1 MQDRFLRPHFRLRP
15 RAYSLMTDQN
25 FDGLFDG
32 EWEERSDLA
41 WSEADW
47 ERYLAEREKA
57 VAEYLAAYDA
67 LGSAPDRID
76 QVARQLGWE
85 TSTAGETED
94 SDESLPEAE
103 ETGDDWDPYTV
114 HRNPV
119 WVSTRALY
127 ASTLARWEQT
137 TRDSRG
143 LPAPVAIGLQG
154 SLHRG
159 EAHALHG
166 IHALE
171 MGDYTLAIC
180 FFKRALKELN
190 ASLASVTALGDRPE
204 LLGFRAYALP
214 RLFDLREIWLRV
226 MNECR
231 TEATTDDP
239 D

>member
-1 MQDRFLRPHFRLRP
+1 
-15 RAYSLMTDQN
+15 MTDQN

-32 EWEERSDLA
+32 EWEERSELA

-47 ERYLAEREKA
+47 ERYLAEREQA
-57 VAEYLAAYDA
+57 VANYLAAYDA

-85 TSTAGETED
+85 TPTADEEPEADESVED
-94 SDESLPEAE
+94 SDEA
-103 ETGDDWDPYTV
+103 GDDWDPYTV

-127 ASTLARWEQT
+127 QSTLARWERT
-137 TRDSRG
+137 TQHSPG
-143 LPAPVAIGLQG
+143 LPAAVAVALLG
-154 SLHRG
+154 SLQRG
-159 EAHALHG
+159 EAQALHG

-180 FFKRALKELN
+180 FFKRALRELN
-190 ASLASVTALGDRPE
+190 LTLANVNALGDRPE
-204 LLGFRAYALP
+204 LLEFRAYAVP

-231 TEATTDDP
+231 TEATSEDAD
-239 D
+239 